1 MHALT
6 LVWSYVR
13 TKPLNTLL
21 NVLLLSLGIA
31 IITVLLLV
39 SRQVEETLTRN
50 SEGIDLVVGA
60 KGSPLQIILSSVF
73 HLDFPTGNIPLQEAQ
88 KLSRNRLV
96 RHTIPL
102 AMGDSYRGHR
112 IVGTSPDYVL
122 LYEATVAQGRLWEK
136 PMEVTLGAQVAQQ
149 LSLSLQD
156 TFYSSHGLTS
166 DNLHMHEQPFTVVG
180 VLAPSYSVVDDLIL
194 TSLES
199 VWETHEIH
207 NPDTVSVVSPLT
219 DADREITALLVQ
231 YRSPLAAVQLPRYIN
246 QRTNLQAASPPFETA
261 RLFSLIGVGAEM
273 LRALAYVI
281 VLIAALSIF
290 IALYSALQE
299 RRLDLAIMRS
309 LGASRFTLFRQVVLE
324 GLLITFLGS
333 LLGLLLGHLT
343 LIGLIKLS
351 GTSDSLA
358 LSGTRLLPEESWLV
372 LGSLVVG
379 AVAAL
384 LPAIKAYKTNISDVL
399 AEG

>member
-1 MHALT
+1 MNALT

-39 SRQVEETLTRN
+39 SRQIEETLTRN

-73 HLDFPTGNIPLQEAQ
+73 QLDFPTGNISLQEAQ

-112 IVGTSPDYVL
+112 IIGTDPDYIS
-122 LYEATVAQGRLWEK
+122 LYKATVAQGRLWKK

-149 LSLSLQD
+149 LNLSLQD

-166 DNLHMHEQPFTVVG
+166 DNLHVHEQPFTVVG
-180 VLAPSYSVVDDLIL
+180 ILAPSYSVADNLIL

-199 VWETHEIH
+199 VWEIHETH
-207 NPDTVSVVSPLT
+207 
-219 DADREITALLVQ
+219 DADTAIAPSSIGTEREITALLVQ

-246 QRTNLQAASPPFETA
+246 QRTNLQAASPPFEIA

-290 IALYSALQE
+290 IALYNALQE

-309 LGASRFTLFRQVVLE
+309 LGASRITLFRQVVLE

-343 LIGLIKLS
+343 LVGLIKLS
-351 GTSDSLA
+351 GTSDSLT
-358 LSGTRLLPEESWLV
+358 LSGTRLLPEEGWLV

>member
-1 MHALT
+1 MNALT
-6 LVWSYVR
+6 LVRSYVR

-39 SRQVEETLTRN
+39 SRQVEEALTRN
-50 SEGIDLVVGA
+50 SQGIDLVVGA

-73 HLDFPTGNIPLQEAQ
+73 QLDFPTGNIPLQEAQ

-102 AMGDSYRGHR
+102 AMGDSYQGYR
-112 IVGTSPDYVL
+112 IVGTHPDYVS
-122 LYEATVAQGRLWEK
+122 LYKATVAQGRLWEK

-149 LSLSLQD
+149 LGLSLQD

-166 DNLHMHEQPFTVVG
+166 DNLHVHEQPFTVVG
-180 VLAPSYSVVDDLIL
+180 VLAPSYSVADNLML

-199 VWETHEIH
+199 VWETHETH
-207 NPDTVSVVSPLT
+207 NTDTASLASSPT

-290 IALYSALQE
+290 IALYNALQE

-309 LGASRFTLFRQVVLE
+309 LGASRLTLFRQVMLE
-324 GLLITFLGS
+324 GLLITLLGS
-333 LLGLLLGHLT
+333 LWGLLLGHLT
-343 LIGLIKLS
+343 LIVLVKLS
-351 GTSDSLA
+351 GTSDTLA
-358 LSGTRLLPEESWLV
+358 LSGTRLLPEEGWLV

-379 AVAAL
+379 IVAAL
-384 LPAIKAYKTNISDVL
+384 LPAIKAYRTNIADVL